1 MNSLME
7 DIPQFT
13 EWNRIEKVNL
23 GWSDDEKYY
32 IEANSGQQLLL
43 RISSIDQYDSKKKE
57 FVIIKKFNQLDFVM
71 SRAIDFGTC
80 NHNKNAYMLLSWV
93 DGISLESVIQ
103 DLSIEEQYK
112 LGIMAGKILQ
122 SIHNLPVDEDD
133 LPKITKIAKKINQ
146 LERYEKSKYRVAN
159 DEKAIQYVKE
169 NIPIICQSK
178 PAYEHGD
185 FHMGNLIYT
194 NDCKVGVIDF
204 NRWECGDRFEEFY
217 KLQSFDVDLSIP
229 FSIGQIHGYFKGEPP
244 LDFWKVQAVY
254 VAHASLFSIEWATKF
269 GQSDIDNMTSICM
282 RAFKDYDN
290 FERIIP
296 RWYEDNVKQW
306 S

>member
-178 PAYEHGD
+178 PAYEHV
-185 FHMGNLIYT
+185 F
-194 NDCKVGVIDF
+194 
-204 NRWECGDRFEEFY
+204 
-217 KLQSFDVDLSIP
+217 
-229 FSIGQIHGYFKGEPP
+229 
-244 LDFWKVQAVY
+244 
-254 VAHASLFSIEWATKF
+254 
-269 GQSDIDNMTSICM
+269 
-282 RAFKDYDN
+282 
-290 FERIIP
+290 
-296 RWYEDNVKQW
+296 
-306 S
+306 